1 MISKAGVQI
10 IMDRSHLVKRLHGDR
25 WESIEVRSLKP
36 NDIFLHAYGARI
48 VTANPILRN
57 GELRVPAKDYSSI
70 AKYCFETEQEATNQ
84 AMKCCGS
91 GIVDF
96 GDGTLMITAF
106 PKGDPRIFSPRLSAK
121 RLEEFCK
128 KNSKKYTEFYS
139 NNRDLIDDGYLAS
152 MERFW

>member
-1 MISKAGVQI
+1 MISSQSAT
-10 IMDRSHLVKRLHGDR
+10 
-25 WESIEVRSLKP
+25 RSLSGTSGSITSLSLGIQIP
-36 NDIFLHAYGARI
+36 SSH
-48 VTANPILRN
+48 N